1 MNKIEIFNKL
11 NALNTKIN
19 NFELNEIIESLKKD
33 IMLDD
38 IKNTSDR
45 QRTKYCLSALK
56 KNTKH
61 HINFNGCFIDENNN
75 QMITDTYFLVNLVE
89 CDYINGFN
97 KVGEIEE
104 KAFKN
109 LKREFALYR
118 VYEYTPIKVNVK
130 DVLNSVKMK
139 EETICFSF
147 VNDDGVKGI
156 IYFNTQLLK
165 DLIYF
170 LNLQNEETFELLVK
184 HPSMPAYIVKENG
197 SWGLILPVK
206 KNNG

>member
-19 NFELNEIIESLKKD
+19 NFELNAIIESLKKD

-45 QRTKYCLSALK
+45 QRTKYCLSTLK
-56 KNTKH
+56 NNTKH
-61 HINFNGCFIDENNN
+61 HINFNGCFVDENNN

-97 KVGEIEE
+97 MVDEREE
-104 KAFKN
+104 KTFKS
-109 LKREFALYR
+109 LKRNFTLYNA
-118 VYEYTPIKVNVK
+118 YEYTPIKVNVK
-130 DVLNSVKMK
+130 DILSLVKMK
-139 EETICFSF
+139 EQTIDFDF
-147 VNDDGVKGI
+147 INDDNQQNT
-156 IYFNTQLLK
+156 IYFNTKLLK

-184 HPSMPAYIVKENG
+184 HPLKPAYIVKENG
-197 SWGLILPVK
+197 SWGLISPVK

>member
-19 NFELNEIIESLKKD
+19 NFELSELLETLKRE

-38 IKNTSDR
+38 IKNTSDK

-56 KNTKH
+56 KNTKK
-61 HINFNGCFIDENNN
+61 HIEFNGCFVDEDNI

-89 CDYINGFN
+89 SDHINGFN
-97 KVGEIEE
+97 KVGEREE
-104 KAFKN
+104 KALKN
-109 LKREFALYR
+109 LKRDFRLYN
-118 VYEYTPIKVNVK
+118 VYSYTPIKVNVK
-130 DVLNSVKMK
+130 DVLNLVKMK
-139 EETICFSF
+139 EETISFSF

-165 DLIYF
+165 DFIYF
-170 LNLQNEETFELLVK
+170 LNLQSEEIFELLVK
-184 HPSMPAYIVKENG
+184 QPLMPAYVVKENG

-206 KNNG
+206 NNNG

>member
-19 NFELNEIIESLKKD
+19 NFELSELLETLKRE

-56 KNTKH
+56 NNTKH
-61 HINFNGCFIDENNN
+61 HINFNGCFIDDDNI

-89 CDYINGFN
+89 CDHINGFN
-97 KVGEIEE
+97 KVGEREE
-104 KAFKN
+104 ITFKN
-109 LKREFALYR
+109 LKRDFRLYN
-118 VYEYTPIKVNVK
+118 VYSYTPIKVNVK
-130 DVLNSVKMK
+130 DVLNLVKMK
-139 EETICFSF
+139 EQTIDFDF
-147 VNDDGVKGI
+147 INDDNQQNT
-156 IYFNTQLLK
+156 IYFNTKLLK

-184 HPSMPAYIVKENG
+184 KPLMPAYVVKENG
-197 SWGLILPVK
+197 SWGLISPFK
-206 KNNG
+206 KE

>member
-19 NFELNEIIESLKKD
+19 NFELSELLETLKRE

-38 IKNTSDR
+38 IKNTSDK

-56 KNTKH
+56 KNTKN
-61 HINFNGCFIDENNN
+61 HIVFNGCFVDDDNN

-97 KVGEIEE
+97 KVGEREE

-109 LKREFALYR
+109 LKRDFKLYS

-130 DVLNSVKMK
+130 DVLNLVKMK
-139 EETICFSF
+139 EETISFSF
-147 VNDDGVKGI
+147 VNDDGVNGI

-165 DLIYF
+165 DFIYF
-170 LNLQNEETFELLVK
+170 LNLQGEETFELLVK
-184 HPSMPAYIVKENG
+184 KPLMPAYVVKENG
-197 SWGLILPVK
+197 SWGLISPVK

>member
-56 KNTKH
+56 KNTKK
-61 HINFNGCFIDENNN
+61 HINFNGCFIDKNNN
-75 QMITDTYFLVNLVE
+75 QMITDNYFLVNLVE
-89 CDYINGFN
+89 SDYINGFD
-97 KVGEIEE
+97 KVGESEE
-104 KAFKN
+104 KVFKN
-109 LKREFALYR
+109 IQRDFKLYS

-130 DVLNSVKMK
+130 DVLNLVKMK
-139 EETICFSF
+139 EQTIDFDF
-147 VNDDGVKGI
+147 INDDNQQDT
-156 IYFNTQLLK
+156 IYFNTKLLK
-165 DLIYF
+165 DFIYF
-170 LNLQNEETFELLVK
+170 LNLQNEEKFELLVK
-184 HPSMPAYIVKENG
+184 CPLRPAYVVKENG